1 MTDTKSLE
9 TQLSMES
16 GHNVDVIEAEV
27 KAIVDALG
35 DFCAQGDSVAIPGF
49 GTFQSVKTDEH
60 IATDDEGRRMLMPPS
75 ITVEFK
81 SSVVLR
87 KSLN

>member
-1 MTDTKSLE
+1 M
-9 TQLSMES
+9 LSMET
-16 GHNVDVIEAEV
+16 GRNVTAIEAEI

-60 IATDDEGRRMLMPPS
+60 IATADDGSRLLMPPA
-75 ITVEFK
+75 IEVEFK
-81 SSVVLR
+81 PSVVLR

>member
-35 DFCAQGDSVAIPGF
+35 DFCAQGDSWIRHIPVG
-49 GTFQSVKTDEH
+49 KD
-60 IATDDEGRRMLMPPS
+60 R
-75 ITVEFK
+75 
-81 SSVVLR
+81 
-87 KSLN
+87 

>member
-16 GHNVDVIEAEV
+16 GHNVDVI
-27 KAIVDALG
+27 DALG

-60 IATDDEGRRMLMPPS
+60 IDTDNEGRRMLIPPS